1 MILIDNTQVILSTIF
16 TQPNALNLDEN
27 MVRHIV
33 LNTYR
38 MYRSKFGAKYGEIV
52 LCQDAG
58 ESWRKGVFPLYKN
71 NRKKTRDG
79 DKEKWDSIF
88 SVLSTIRDEVSHT
101 FPYKHMRIQR
111 CEADDII
118 AVLCKNF
125 HKQEPILIVSSDKD
139 FNQLQRYPNVRQYS
153 PTTKTLVD
161 CKDPLGFLQEHIIRG
176 DSGDGVPNVLSED
189 DSLANEEKRQKPIT
203 AKRFAELMASGESDM
218 FMDDEVRKNWQRN
231 TTLIDLTKIPA
242 EVEESILNRW
252 SEPSEITDRSR
263 LIPYFMK
270 HKLKTLMESIH
281 EF

>member
-16 TQPNALNLDEN
+16 TQPNALNLDEG

-38 MYRSKFGAKYGEIV
+38 MYRSKFGAKYGELV

-58 ESWRKGVFPLYKN
+58 DSWRKDAFPLYKN

-79 DKEKWDSIF
+79 DKDKWDAIF
-88 SVLSTIRDEVSHT
+88 TVLDTIRSEVRDN
-101 FPYKHMRIQR
+101 FPYKHMRVSR
-111 CEADDII
+111 CEADDVI

-139 FNQLQRYPNVRQYS
+139 FNQLQRFEGVEQYS
-153 PTTKTLVD
+153 PSTKNKTV
-161 CKDPLGFLQEHIIRG
+161 CKDPAAFLKEHIIRG
-176 DSGDGVPNVLSED
+176 DSGDGVPNILSDD
-189 DSLANEEKRQKPIT
+189 DSLANDEKRQKPVT
-203 AKRFAELMASGESDM
+203 AKRLAELMGSGSDDL
-218 FMDDEVRKNWQRN
+218 FLEEEIRKNWQRN
-231 TTLIDLTKIPA
+231 TTLIDLSKIPQ
-242 EVEESILNRW
+242 EIEESILNRW
-252 SEPSEITDRSR
+252 REPQKVSDRSL

-270 HKLKTLMESIH
+270 HRLKTLMESIH